1 MNSPSHPGVYH
12 GLPANISVLRDIPF
26 AEASD
31 ICLDPNEIP
40 KLLSTSANQ
49 FVDQTHLTKN
59 LRRLLRNDWEKKQ
72 KHLLKVN
79 WHWSSKN
86 KYFIIVELKW
96 DSQHHLQKKTWKT
109 FVATT
114 QSKTSATSLVSTSVA
129 MVNPR
134 RSRRFMNLS
143 EVALRKNMEKKAL
156 KIGSQTW
163 WFCHNQVTSCS
174 WIHIILG
181 ELWLTLRYAESFRM
195 GKVIWLYHHVYISIE
210 HQVFDPF
217 SSWLLQFVS
226 SQQIGCI
233 PYPWLYLKNIMMAYS
248 HQN

>member
-1 MNSPSHPGVYH
+1 M
-12 GLPANISVLRDIPF
+12 
-26 AEASD
+26 
-31 ICLDPNEIP
+31 
-40 KLLSTSANQ
+40 
-49 FVDQTHLTKN
+49 
-59 LRRLLRNDWEKKQ
+59 
-72 KHLLKVN
+72 N
-79 WHWSSKN
+79 WHWSCRN
-86 KYFIIVELKW
+86 GYFIIVELKW
-96 DSQHHLQKKTWKT
+96 DSQHRLQKKTWKT

-174 WIHIILG
+174 WTHIILG

-248 HQN
+248 HQNKYIQKRPQKLAQKTTPVSFSNPDFLLSTGWNPVQGTSLRISSGSEEAQ